1 MKDIHNKMEKRL
13 MESIKDYKKD
23 NEMENRN
30 DID

>member
-13 MESIKDYKKD
+13 IKSIKDYKKE